1 MPSQIHYALVTRLIL
16 IAEKTTVYEEFPT
29 PLINR
34 LEKHFVLYSSVLE
47 KWQTD
52 VLEELEEWIK
62 AFSDVQSTNATYV
75 QKCRYVFTVVRSE
88 LPVLTLLLCLNDY
101 CALDSRKRMPLWA
114 IRKTWRQPWCFR
126 PPAS

>member
-1 MPSQIHYALVTRLIL
+1 M
-16 IAEKTTVYEEFPT
+16 YEEFPT

-75 QKCRYVFTVVRSE
+75 VNV
-88 LPVLTLLLCLNDY
+88 
-101 CALDSRKRMPLWA
+101 CARCGKAFKSRA
-114 IRKTWRQPWCFR
+114 V
-126 PPAS
+126 